1 MKWRG
6 VGSIDIGMF
15 RNFLDECFTYDA
27 LSGELN
33 WKVRPVHHFQ
43 SEATHKRWVTRC
55 YGKCVGHVKMGRYTS
70 YRRVKL
76 LGSTIEAHIICW
88 ILHTGTYPEGD
99 IDHLDGNG
107 LNNRADNLRDR
118 DNFKN
123 RRLQKSNRSGIVGVH
138 WNEAKCR
145 FIVTGDANSKHLGT
159 FLSLFEA
166 VCVRKSWELENGY
179 TPDYGGLS
187 GIEQK

>member
-6 VGSIDIGMF
+6 VGSVDIRMF

-33 WKVRPVHHFQ
+33 WKMRPVHHFQ

-55 YGKCVGHVKMGRYTS
+55 YGKCVGHVKTGLYTS

-107 LNNRADNLRDR
+107 LNNRASNLRIGTTSR
-118 DNFKN
+118 IGAC
-123 RRLQKSNRSGIVGVH
+123 KSQTGQVLSVSTGTRPSVGSSSQGMQTVST
-138 WNEAKCR
+138 W
-145 FIVTGDANSKHLGT
+145 G
-159 FLSLFEA
+159 LSL
-166 VCVRKSWELENGY
+166 RYLR
-179 TPDYGGLS
+179 LS
-187 GIEQK
+187 A